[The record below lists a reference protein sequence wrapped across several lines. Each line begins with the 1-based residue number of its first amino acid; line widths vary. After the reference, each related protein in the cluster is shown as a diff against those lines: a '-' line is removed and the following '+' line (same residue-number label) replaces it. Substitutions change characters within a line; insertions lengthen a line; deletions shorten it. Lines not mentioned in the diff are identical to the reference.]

1 MNGGTLTISDNHQVG
16 GREGSLSLSLS
27 FPLPSYPFSLW
38 PSSLPATNSLHPF
51 LFLFLLTED
60 TGCWPAIGDMDSY
73 LLVLS
78 VYVPRRSVPSPA
90 IASRS
95 WLAVAMVGPVGS
107 VGTRV
112 FSRWGF
118 RMTDGPERIADGAEH
133 PREENTSCSWSGRW
147 FSTFAVGHCDYLLSF
162 YRKFLLSPFLLP

>member
-16 GREGSLSLSLS
+16 GREGSLFLSPS

-38 PSSLPATNSLHPF
+38 PSSLPARNSLYPF

-147 FSTFAVGHCDYLLSF
+147 FSTFAVRHCDYFFSF
-162 YRKFLLSPFLLP
+162 YRKCLFSPFLLP